1 MREAGNEDMK
11 ANYFVEQATIHDVP
25 QLAIL
30 FDQYRV
36 FYGQASDVEGA
47 KQFLLD
53 RFNHAESVILVAKE
67 NVNVNKNTN
76 VNVNSNL
83 NANIVGFTQ
92 LYPTF
97 SSISMQRS
105 WILNDLYVAEEHR
118 KQGIAEQLLE
128 QAKRFA
134 MITSAKGIALSTA
147 STNKQAQALYEKL
160 GYVRDDEFYNYFL
173 YV

>member
-1 MREAGNEDMK
+1 MMK
-11 ANYFVEQATIHDVP
+11 GTYHVEQATIHDVP
-25 QLAIL
+25 QLAVL
-30 FDQYRV
+30 FNQYRV

-47 KQFLLD
+47 RQFLLD
-53 RFNHAESVILVAKE
+53 RFNHAQSVIMVAKKKE
-67 NVNVNKNTN
+67 NEDTHTHLNVNN
-76 VNVNSNL
+76 NL

-134 MITSAKGIALSTA
+134 MMTNAKGIALSTA
-147 STNKQAQALYEKL
+147 PTNKQAQALYEKL

>member
-1 MREAGNEDMK
+1 MK
-11 ANYFVEQATIHDVP
+11 ATYSLEQATIHDVP
-25 QLAIL
+25 QLAVL

-36 FYGQASDVEGA
+36 FYGQPSNVEGA

-67 NVNVNKNTN
+67 NENEDANTDANINV
-76 VNVNSNL
+76 SM

-134 MITSAKGIALSTA
+134 MMTNAKGIALSTA
-147 STNKQAQALYEKL
+147 PTNKQAQALYEKL

-173 YV
+173 SV

>member
-1 MREAGNEDMK
+1 MK

-25 QLAIL
+25 QLAVL

-36 FYGQASDVEGA
+36 FYGQVFDVEGA
-47 KQFLLD
+47 KKFLLD

-67 NVNVNKNTN
+67 NVSANINTN
-76 VNVNSNL
+76 ANVTNNL

-97 SSISMQRS
+97 SSISMQGS
-105 WILNDLYVAEEHR
+105 WILNDLYVVEEHR

-134 MITSAKGIALSTA
+134 LMTNAKGIALSTA
-147 STNKQAQALYEKL
+147 PTNKNAQALYEKL
-160 GYVRDDEFYNYFL
+160 GYIRDDEFYNYFL
-173 YV
+173 GLV

>member
-1 MREAGNEDMK
+1 MK
-11 ANYFVEQATIHDVP
+11 ATHFIEQATIHDVP
-25 QLAIL
+25 QLAVL
-30 FDQYRV
+30 FNQYRV
-36 FYGQASDVEGA
+36 FYGQDSNVEGA

-53 RFNHAESVILVAKE
+53 RFNHAESVILVAKKKE
-67 NVNVNKNTN
+67 NEDANTDANINV
-76 VNVNSNL
+76 SM
-83 NANIVGFTQ
+83 NANILGFTQ

-134 MITSAKGIALSTA
+134 MMTNAKGIALSTA
-147 STNKQAQALYEKL
+147 PTNKQAQALYEKL

-173 YV
+173 SL

>member
-1 MREAGNEDMK
+1 MK
-11 ANYFVEQATIHDVP
+11 ATYSLEQATIHDVP
-25 QLAIL
+25 QLAVL
-30 FDQYRV
+30 FNQYRV
-36 FYGQASDVEGA
+36 FYGQASYVEGA

-67 NVNVNKNTN
+67 KENEDAIIDANIKVSTN
-76 VNVNSNL
+76 AS
-83 NANIVGFTQ
+83 IVGFTQ

-118 KQGIAEQLLE
+118 NQGIAEQLLE
-128 QAKRFA
+128 RAKAFA
-134 MITSAKGIALSTA
+134 IMTNAKGIALSTA
-147 STNKQAQALYEKL
+147 PTNKQAQALYEKL

-173 YV
+173 GLIYKS

>member
-1 MREAGNEDMK
+1 MMK
-11 ANYFVEQATIHDVP
+11 GTYSVEQATIHDVP
-25 QLAIL
+25 QLAVL
-30 FDQYRV
+30 FNQYRV

-53 RFNHAESVILVAKE
+53 RFNHAESIILVAKE
-67 NVNVNKNTN
+67 NKNVNMITN
-76 VNVNSNL
+76 ANINNNL
-83 NANIVGFTQ
+83 NAKIIGFTQ

-134 MITSAKGIALSTA
+134 MMTNAKGIALSTA
-147 STNKQAQALYEKL
+147 PTNMQAQALYEKL

>member
-1 MREAGNEDMK
+1 MK

-53 RFNHAESVILVAKE
+53 RFNHAESVILVAKD
-67 NVNVNKNTN
+67 
-76 VNVNSNL
+76 

-134 MITSAKGIALSTA
+134 MITNAKGIALSTA
-147 STNKQAQALYEKL
+147 PTNKQAQALYEKL

-173 YV
+173 GLV

>member
-1 MREAGNEDMK
+1 MK
-11 ANYFVEQATIHDVP
+11 ANYFVGQATIHDVP
-25 QLAIL
+25 QLAVL

-36 FYGQASDVEGA
+36 FYGQASNVEGA

-53 RFNHAESVILVAKE
+53 RFNHAESVILVAKDDK
-67 NVNVNKNTN
+67 NVNTSA
-76 VNVNSNL
+76 NVNSNL

-105 WILNDLYVAEEHR
+105 WVLNDLYIAEEYR

-134 MITSAKGIALSTA
+134 MMTNAKGIALSTA
-147 STNKQAQALYEKL
+147 PTNKQAQALYEKL

-173 YV
+173 GLV

>member
-1 MREAGNEDMK
+1 MK
-11 ANYFVEQATIHDVP
+11 VNYFVEQATIHDVP

-36 FYGQASDVEGA
+36 FYGQTSNVEGA

-67 NVNVNKNTN
+67 NENANINTN
-76 VNVNSNL
+76 EIVNNNL
-83 NANIVGFTQ
+83 NANMVGFTQ

-97 SSISMQRS
+97 SSISMRRS
-105 WILNDLYVAEEHR
+105 WILNELYVAEDHR

-134 MITSAKGIALSTA
+134 MMTNAKGIALSTA
-147 STNKQAQALYEKL
+147 PNNKQAQALYEKL
-160 GYVRDDEFYNYFL
+160 GYVRDHEFYNYFL